1 LHKAVSGYTLQE
13 VINMSM
19 IHNMR
24 TRLRERAALNE
35 ALSDPRT
42 RAELAA
48 VSARQGRNL
57 YRPQRLI

>member
-1 LHKAVSGYTLQE
+1 
-13 VINMSM
+13 MSM

-48 VSARQGRNL
+48 VSARQGRSL